1 MMKSAGRS
9 KHTDW
14 KIKKSEK
21 IAYFLGRIGIFG
33 EQLLIPALMNTFLI
47 FNGVN
52 LASVAI
58 FTLIVKFIDAF
69 DDLVFGFLVDKLDL
83 KKIKFLAKL
92 AGQGRYMPWVRC
104 FIWLFPIVVVA
115 FFLMPAN
122 MSEPAKITWF
132 CVTYLL
138 YDLTYTLV
146 DVPTQ
151 SLTMTI
157 TDVPEER
164 NNLLTIG
171 TILITATMYA
181 LSVILSVLISESV
194 GMPLGAVG
202 VLFAVICLVCMI
214 PFTFV
219 VKEHNSEMKNVTEGK
234 TQENYTLRDMV
245 SALAHNK
252 PYLVLQI
259 SGFIQSIAQTGG
271 AVGLF
276 VSFYLYGSSTAMIM
290 PGLVAAIFG
299 LIIQAAAPRICEK
312 FGNRNV
318 AAVCFVASGAM
329 GIIMYFLGWA
339 NFGLVVAYTIVNGLL
354 GSLRTMASLY
364 MMLQTIDYGKYVNG
378 RDTTGIFNSIN
389 TFISKTAPS
398 LASSLGLTILAGFGW
413 VTVNAESF
421 ADLAAQNVAQ
431 PASALNGL
439 WMINILIPAIGTL
452 IGGILFA
459 VSYKLT
465 DREAKLMSQCM
476 AGEITQE
483 ECNAQLSVKVK
494 R

>member
-1 MMKSAGRS
+1 MTKSSGRS

-14 KIKKSEK
+14 KIKKPEK

-92 AGQGRYMPWVRC
+92 AGQGRYMPWIRC

-122 MSEPAKITWF
+122 MSEPAKISWF

-181 LSVILSVLISESV
+181 LSVVLSVLISESV
-194 GMPLGAVG
+194 GMPL
-202 VLFAVICLVCMI
+202 
-214 PFTFV
+214 
-219 VKEHNSEMKNVTEGK
+219 S
-234 TQENYTLRDMV
+234 
-245 SALAHNK
+245 
-252 PYLVLQI
+252 
-259 SGFIQSIAQTGG
+259 

-398 LASSLGLTILAGFGW
+398 LASSLGLTIMAGFGW

-465 DREAKLMSQCM
+465 DREAKLMSQCI